1 MLALAAAMRPPY
13 KPNNDPWRDLLK
25 SHRLVAFFAAILL
38 VLLQG
43 CAVNRATATV
53 DPSANLTTIKR
64 VHVVQL
70 QEDGYNVNQT
80 IADKLNAMGI
90 QATTSKEK
98 RKDVDA
104 VVTYWDKWMWDIT
117 MYLLELTI
125 VFRDPNTDF
134 PLATGNSMHT
144 SLTRLSQKE
153 MVDEV
158 LGNIFKGGAK

>member
-1 MLALAAAMRPPY
+1 MR
-13 KPNNDPWRDLLK
+13 
-25 SHRLVAFFAAILL
+25 SHRLGALLAIVMLML
-38 VLLQG
+38 VQG
-43 CAVNRATATV
+43 CAINRATATV
-53 DPSANLTTIKR
+53 DPSANLPAIKR

-90 QATTSKEK
+90 VATTSKDK
-98 RKDVDA
+98 RTDVDA
-104 VVTYWDKWMWDIT
+104 IVTYWDKWYWDIT

-125 VFRDPNTDF
+125 VFREPATDF

-144 SLTRLSQKE
+144 SLTRKSQQE

-158 LGNIFKGGAK
+158 LGNIFKGGVK